1 MEFGDLVKQEIRYF
15 IIVRLVFVTF
25 KTEVNGIWLLL
36 SQCVVVFMLE
46 RYGCPQFAPQFDNEC
61 LLFEQLSCD
70 FKKTW
75 LSFVLFGKKKPLN
88 FYQLE
93 TKRRED

>member
-1 MEFGDLVKQEIRYF
+1 MFYCCETGFF
-15 IIVRLVFVTF
+15 TF
-25 KTEVNGIWLLL
+25 KTEVNGMWLLL

-46 RYGCPQFAPQFDNEC
+46 IYGCPQFAPQFDNEC
-61 LLFEQLSCD
+61 LLFKQLSCD

-75 LSFVLFGKKKPLN
+75 LSFVLLPLCFFCALFRQKKPLN

>member
-1 MEFGDLVKQEIRYF
+1 MFYCCETGFF
-15 IIVRLVFVTF
+15 TF
-25 KTEVNGIWLLL
+25 KTEVNGMWLLL
-36 SQCVVVFMLE
+36 SQCVVVFMLK
-46 RYGCPQFAPQFDNEC
+46 RYGCPQFDTQFDNEC
-61 LLFEQLSCD
+61 LLFEPLSCD

-75 LSFVLFGKKKPLN
+75 LSFVLFRQKKPLN

>member
-36 SQCVVVFMLE
+36 SQCVVVFMLK
-46 RYGCPQFAPQFDNEC
+46 RYGCPQFDNEC
-61 LLFEQLSCD
+61 LLFEPLSCD

-75 LSFVLFGKKKPLN
+75 LSFVLFRQKKPLN

>member
-46 RYGCPQFAPQFDNEC
+46 IYGCPQFAPQFDNEC
-61 LLFEQLSCD
+61 LLFEPLSCD

-75 LSFVLFGKKKPLN
+75 LSFVLFFVLFRKKKAS
-88 FYQLE
+88 
-93 TKRRED
+93 